1 MKIYSMED
9 GSDKDLTEF
18 DPDQKDASLSV
29 TQGQGSELNKDKSGR
44 DTTELIETRESSI
57 DSHEDENHAD
67 SMVFFGTVLIIM
79 SFFLLIIGINANST
93 FFLISSSIILLFGN
107 LLFTLGN
114 KVLTVSFLVLIISGL
129 IYIAALNLMLASIM
143 SGGWG
148 GIGVGDLSEWGGP

>member
-1 MKIYSMED
+1 MED

-93 FFLISSSIILLFGN
+93 FFLIGSSIILLFEIFSS
-107 LLFTLGN
+107 LWVTKCSLFR
-114 KVLTVSFLVLIISGL
+114 SWF
-129 IYIAALNLMLASIM
+129 
-143 SGGWG
+143 
-148 GIGVGDLSEWGGP
+148 